1 MGRRVLDV
9 VVTVLA
15 VAAGVVSSFYVF
27 GADGYFRR
35 STRNCTRRCCPRSR
49 PPAGT
54 ACCGQ
59 AAHSCTWRPHSRYLS
74 EATVKT
80 HITRTFAKL
89 DVSSRVQLTIFA
101 YEAGV
106 VTP

>member
-1 MGRRVLDV
+1 
-9 VVTVLA
+9 
-15 VAAGVVSSFYVF
+15 
-27 GADGYFRR
+27 
-35 STRNCTRRCCPRSR
+35 
-49 PPAGT
+49 
-54 ACCGQ
+54 
-59 AAHSCTWRPHSRYLS
+59 
-74 EATVKT
+74 VKT